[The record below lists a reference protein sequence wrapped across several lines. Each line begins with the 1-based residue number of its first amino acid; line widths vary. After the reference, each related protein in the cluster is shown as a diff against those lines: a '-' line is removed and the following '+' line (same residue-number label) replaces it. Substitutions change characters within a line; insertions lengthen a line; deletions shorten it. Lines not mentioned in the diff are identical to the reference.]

1 MKSRQLFTD
10 EWNSLW
16 HVLLGILSIRFLVI
30 VPIFVIYQLMDFYDK
45 NLLVDIAEFF
55 IGFFGIILFVFF
67 LNSCKIKHSLVDE
80 YFFYTPFY
88 ISNADSFLI

>member
-1 MKSRQLFTD
+1 MYKLYMKSRQLFTD
-10 EWNSLW
+10 GWNSLW

-45 NLLVDIAEFF
+45 NFFVDIAEFF

-67 LNSCKIKHSLVDE
+67 LNFCKIKHSLVDKSSTYPLPQE
-80 YFFYTPFY
+80 KE
-88 ISNADSFLI
+88 